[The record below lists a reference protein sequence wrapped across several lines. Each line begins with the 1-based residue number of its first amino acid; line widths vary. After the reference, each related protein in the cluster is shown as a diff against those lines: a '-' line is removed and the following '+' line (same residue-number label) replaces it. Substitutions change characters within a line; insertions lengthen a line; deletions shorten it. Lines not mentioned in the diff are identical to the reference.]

1 MKEGYLMIPSV
12 KLNREVFDNMKLCNR
27 KTVLVVED
35 EPGIRFVTSEFL
47 KMSNFQVVTA
57 ENGQEAMK
65 IIVDNKIDVVVT
77 DTMMPKVNGLELL
90 KFVRRL
96 KGESFP
102 VVVVSGSDLESLHV
116 IESEHTRTL
125 RKPYGLDRLAKEI
138 LSISQN

>member
-1 MKEGYLMIPSV
+1 MKEGYLMIPGV
-12 KLNREVFDNMKLCNR
+12 KLNSEVFDNMKLCNR

-77 DTMMPKVNGLELL
+77 DIMMPKVNGLELL

-138 LSISQN
+138 QSISQN

>member
-77 DTMMPKVNGLELL
+77 DIMMPKVNG
-90 KFVRRL
+90 
-96 KGESFP
+96 
-102 VVVVSGSDLESLHV
+102 
-116 IESEHTRTL
+116 
-125 RKPYGLDRLAKEI
+125 
-138 LSISQN
+138 

>member
-77 DTMMPKVNGLELL
+77 DIMMPKVNGLELL

>member
-1 MKEGYLMIPSV
+1 
-12 KLNREVFDNMKLCNR
+12 
-27 KTVLVVED
+27 
-35 EPGIRFVTSEFL
+35 
-47 KMSNFQVVTA
+47 
-57 ENGQEAMK
+57 
-65 IIVDNKIDVVVT
+65 
-77 DTMMPKVNGLELL
+77 PKVNGLELL

>member
-1 MKEGYLMIPSV
+1 MIPSV

-77 DTMMPKVNGLELL
+77 DIMMPKVNGLELL

>member
-1 MKEGYLMIPSV
+1 
-12 KLNREVFDNMKLCNR
+12 MKLCNR

-77 DTMMPKVNGLELL
+77 DIMMPKVNGLELL